1 MAKDK
6 KQPEGIKAT
15 ELDPCLRTLTKGEET
30 IMAHPNQVA
39 LWVEQGWVVV
49 EDTEPTED
57 AE

>member
-1 MAKDK
+1 MAKEK
-6 KQPEGIKAT
+6 KQPEGIKAN
-15 ELDPCLRTLTKGEET
+15 EPDPCLRTMTNGEET

-49 EDTEPTED
+49 ED